1 MGKSSFSVVRVNLTA
16 ERKGRSVLSH
26 KMFFSAYLANFAVN
40 LKPDSSMQ
48 LLNGRPSELSRLAYN
63 KRNERRQGTL
73 GESKLVDKFKR
84 RTYHSLKD
92 LLADIRYI
100 LAHRSSLRKAGR
112 GGLVSYAFR
121 ERLMLVVTEVNGC
134 RYCSYF
140 HAQEALK
147 AGITKE
153 ELKDLLDGCIPEGSP
168 EEEIPALLYAQHWAE
183 SDTHLEPEAQ
193 RRLLEVYGEEKADAI
208 QIILRMIRMG
218 NLLGNSGVYLL
229 YRLSFGR
236 WGLLPEERGR
246 ATPATGS

>member
-1 MGKSSFSVVRVNLTA
+1 
-16 ERKGRSVLSH
+16 
-26 KMFFSAYLANFAVN
+26 
-40 LKPDSSMQ
+40 MQ
-48 LLNGRPSELSRLAYN
+48 YLNGRPSELSRVAYN
-63 KRNERRQGTL
+63 KHNERRPGAL
-73 GESKLVDKFKR
+73 DESNLVDKFNR

-92 LLADIRYI
+92 FLTDICYI
-100 LAHRSSLRKAGR
+100 LAHRSSLRKAKR

-140 HAQEALK
+140 HAQVALR

-183 SDTHLEPEAQ
+183 SDTRPDPEAQ
-193 RRLLEVYGEEKADAI
+193 RRLLDAFGKDKSDAI

-218 NLLGNSGVYLL
+218 NLLGNTWDYWL